1 MAVVESAEA
10 GLRAVAKG
18 ATMIQLRA
26 PNLTARQIEH
36 EALRLRGNAGVPILV
51 SSRCD
56 IALALGLA
64 GVNLPESDIPVRD
77 ARALLGG
84 LTVSRSVHSIAAAV
98 EAEKDGA
105 DFVIFGPVWPTP
117 SHPGRTAQGLQAL
130 KSVADACTIPVI
142 AIGGVTAERVAQVN
156 TLCAGYAAISL
167 FQ

>member
-1 MAVVESAEA
+1 MAVVDSAEA
-10 GLRAVAKG
+10 GLRAVARG

-36 EALRLRGNAGVPILV
+36 EALGLRGNAPVPILV

-64 GVNLPESDIPVRD
+64 GVNLPESDIAVRD

-84 LTVSRSVHSIAAAV
+84 RTVSRSVHTIAAAV

-117 SHPGRTAQGLQAL
+117 SHPGRTAQGLEAL

-142 AIGGVTAERVAQVN
+142 AIGGVTADRIAQVN
-156 TLCAGYAAISL
+156 AVCAGHAAISL